1 MAKTVPVTTGLSE
14 TLNLGSEVQFT
25 GGTVEAMDNKTPNAI
40 KRQSTALMQ
49 VQKAT
54 NALADQLND
63 AESKKLYNDFYMEL
77 ENNHNEYLEK
87 EGLDAVA
94 SIQVEEGSEPKNTLD
109 IYKNDNLQSLL
120 NKYSSKATNGQVK
133 YLFETRAGV
142 SIGDSQNKMTQHSI
156 KQQRLGLEGTLTDHL
171 NITKRE
177 IADDYEK
184 WNVPGSV
191 YQTRKFVGMKLIDEI
206 ALLNNWNID
215 PEKGRVSSQY
225 LKMRGEYLLE
235 VSKSVVDR
243 MRAEGVHPK
252 VIETYINSYRGDIGD
267 EVAEIMNEIN
277 EKEALVENISKC
289 VDATL
294 RNNGNTNSGD
304 FLASSNRLLCLS
316 SSNTFEDGKG
326 AAVVDGHHTDEI
338 DTNEKPQTEN
348 IEISEQIR
356 NTSKY
361 FSPESS
367 LNGTMLPQ
375 HQTTHLFAIHHL
387 GVEKADS
394 LYTKAKSELNIDPK
408 QYKNNLVYAKNI
420 NEKIITN
427 YKNLIIESAEKKY
440 RPEINE
446 LKNSIAKMKEKKSKM
461 KNKGVYV
468 QKRKD
473 LEQKI
478 KDKKLALQIA
488 EENDPRFVE
497 KIAVD
502 LNALENEIDY
512 DYDSS
517 NNETVEIDS
526 ISGLQPLPVL
536 EQKLRETITNPKEL
550 ADALKDL
557 KIKHNDIT
565 ESKNKVYQE
574 GLNNAKTIA
583 FARDGGWKDLKE
595 NNIDINSFKEED
607 QKILKNGQP
616 KNSDLDTVIM
626 LNDNPRELKDNLSK
640 YSYKLNKLDYMKLEE
655 YASTLN
661 NEATVRSVE
670 IDNVMLNLM
679 INKKGFS
686 NVINSEG
693 DDEQKTNY
701 NELQQEWKRLIDE
714 EQIRTDTKLTRERKK
729 EILEALL
736 DDKVLTGE
744 GEKINKKFGI
754 FGGEFVG
761 QPRITLDNDQ
771 LTKAYV
777 EINGEQIMLS
787 SINGY
792 IRAKITRKLQAK
804 GINPTAAAIAN
815 YWVLAG
821 RPTADNDFDYRIWN
835 NKQMS
840 STQK

>member
-1 MAKTVPVTTGLSE
+1 MAKTVPVTTQLSE

-25 GGTVEAMDNKTPNAI
+25 GGSVEAMDNKTPKAI
-40 KRQSTALMQ
+40 SRQSTALMQ

-63 AESKKLYNDFYMEL
+63 AEAKQLYNEFYREL

-133 YLFETRAGV
+133 YMFETRAGV

-156 KQQRLGLEGTLTDHL
+156 KQQRLGLEGTLKDHL
-171 NITKRE
+171 EITKRE
-177 IADDYEK
+177 ITDDYEK

-206 ALLNNWNID
+206 ALLNDWNID

-252 VIETYINSYRGDIGD
+252 VIQTYIDSYRGDIGD
-267 EVAEIMNEIN
+267 QTAEIMTEIN
-277 EKEALVENISKC
+277 EKEALVQNISKC

-304 FLASSNRLLCLS
+304 FLSSSNRLLCLS
-316 SSNTFEDGKG
+316 SSNTFDDGKG
-326 AAVVDGHHTDEI
+326 AAVVDGHHSDEI

-356 NTSKY
+356 NTSKF
-361 FSPESS
+361 FSPESE
-367 LNGTMLPQ
+367 LNGTLIPQ

-408 QYKNNLVYAKNI
+408 QYKNNPVYAKNI

-440 RPEINE
+440 RPKINE
-446 LKNSIAKMKEKKSKM
+446 LKNSIANMEEKKSKM
-461 KNKGVYV
+461 KSKGVYV

-478 KDKKLALQIA
+478 KDKKLELQIA

-512 DYDSS
+512 DYDPS
-517 NNETVEIDS
+517 NDETVEIDS
-526 ISGLQPLPVL
+526 ISGLQPLSVL
-536 EQKLRETITNPKEL
+536 EQKLRETITDPKEL

-565 ESKNKVYQE
+565 VSKNKLYTE

-595 NNIDINSFKEED
+595 NNIDINSFKEKD

-616 KNSDLDTVIM
+616 ENSDLDTLIM
-626 LNDNPRELKDNLSK
+626 LNDNPKELKDNLNQ
-640 YSYKLNKLDYMKLEE
+640 YDYKLNKLDFIALQDYAASLDSKEKVIAVTVDNKMLEL
-655 YASTLN
+655 TL
-661 NEATVRSVE
+661 
-670 IDNVMLNLM
+670 
-679 INKKGFS
+679 NKKGFS
-686 NVINSEG
+686 DLINNKAGST
-693 DDEQKTNY
+693 DIVKTNY
-701 NELQQEWKRLIDE
+701 LEVQQEWKRLIDE
-714 EQIRTDTKLTRERKK
+714 EQIATDKKVSRDRKQQ
-729 EILEALL
+729 ILNNLL
-736 DDKVLTGE
+736 DDKVFNGE
-744 GEKINKKFGI
+744 YEGGFLGFGSKP
-754 FGGEFVG
+754 VS
-761 QPRITLDNDQ
+761 QPRITLDDDQ
-771 LTKAYV
+771 MEKAFV
-777 EINGEQIMLS
+777 EINGDNIQLS

-792 IRAKITRKLQAK
+792 IRAKITRKLEAK
-804 GINPTAAAIAN
+804 GMMPTAENIAL

-821 RPTADNDFDYRIWN
+821 RPTADNDYDYKIWN

-840 STQK
+840 SSQN

>member
-25 GGTVEAMDNKTPNAI
+25 GGTVEAMDNKTPKAI
-40 KRQSTALMQ
+40 TRQSTALMQ

-63 AESKKLYNDFYMEL
+63 AEAKQLYNEFYREL
-77 ENNHNEYLEK
+77 ENNHNEYLQK

-133 YLFETRAGV
+133 YMFETRAGV

-171 NITKRE
+171 EITKRE

-235 VSKSVVDR
+235 VSKGVVDR

-267 EVAEIMNEIN
+267 QAAEIMTEIN
-277 EKEALVENISKC
+277 KKEALVQNISKC

-316 SSNTFEDGKG
+316 SSNTFNDGKG

-356 NTSKY
+356 NTSKF
-361 FSPESS
+361 FSPESE
-367 LNGTMLPQ
+367 LNGTLIPQ
-375 HQTTHLFAIHHL
+375 HHTTHLFAIHHL

-408 QYKNNLVYAKNI
+408 QYKNNPVYAKNI

-440 RPEINE
+440 RPQINE
-446 LKNSIAKMKEKKSKM
+446 LKNSIANMEEKKSKM
-461 KNKGVYV
+461 KSKGVYE

-473 LEQKI
+473 LTEKI
-478 KDKKLALQIA
+478 NNKKLELQIA

-502 LNALENEIDY
+502 LNALENEINY
-512 DYDSS
+512 DYDPS
-517 NNETVEIDS
+517 NDETVEIDS
-526 ISGLQPLPVL
+526 ISGLQPLSVL
-536 EQKLRETITNPKEL
+536 EQKLRETITDPKEL

-557 KIKHNDIT
+557 KIKHNDI
-565 ESKNKVYQE
+565 
-574 GLNNAKTIA
+574 
-583 FARDGGWKDLKE
+583 
-595 NNIDINSFKEED
+595 NSFKEKD
-607 QKILKNGQP
+607 QEILKNGQP
-616 KNSDLDTVIM
+616 ENSDLDTVIM
-626 LNDNPRELKDNLSK
+626 LNDNPKELKDNLNQ
-640 YSYKLNKLDYMKLEE
+640 YDYKLNKLDFIALQDYAASLDSEEKVIAVTVDNKMLEL
-655 YASTLN
+655 TL
-661 NEATVRSVE
+661 
-670 IDNVMLNLM
+670 
-679 INKKGFS
+679 NKKGFS
-686 NVINSEG
+686 DLINNKAGST
-693 DDEQKTNY
+693 DIVKTNY
-701 NELQQEWKRLIDE
+701 LEVQQEWKRLIDE
-714 EQIRTDTKLTRERKK
+714 EQIATGKKVSRDRKQQ
-729 EILEALL
+729 ILNSLL
-736 DDKVLTGE
+736 DDKVFNGDTTGALWWQ
-744 GEKINKKFGI
+744 KN
-754 FGGEFVG
+754 VA

-771 LTKAYV
+771 MEKAFV
-777 EINGEQIMLS
+777 EINGENIQLS

-792 IRAKITRKLQAK
+792 IRAKITRKLKAK
-804 GINPTAAAIAN
+804 GLMPTAEAIAT

-821 RPTADNDFDYRIWN
+821 RPTADNDYDYKIWN

-840 STQK
+840 SLQN